1 MPNVGSCDVMC
12 VLAAYMPVN
21 DAICLPFGCVDGL
34 LVVISAVFLA
44 PLAKRRSPKVLWVP
58 EEFI

>member
-44 PLAKRRSPKVLWVP
+44 PLAKRCA
-58 EEFI
+58 